1 MEAPANRDVAVDDF
15 REDNTLKGEVH
26 NSQILFCDMSKK
38 SEVSDYFV
46 SLQNLTFKELTET
59 LKLPKL
65 RYHPNQTQVHLEFCS
80 THLDRP
86 TMDYIN

>member
-26 NSQILFCDMSKK
+26 SSQILFCDMPKK

-46 SLQNLTFKELTET
+46 SLQNLTFKKLTET
-59 LKLPKL
+59 LILPKL
-65 RYHPNQTQVHLEFCS
+65 RYHPN
-80 THLDRP
+80 
-86 TMDYIN
+86 